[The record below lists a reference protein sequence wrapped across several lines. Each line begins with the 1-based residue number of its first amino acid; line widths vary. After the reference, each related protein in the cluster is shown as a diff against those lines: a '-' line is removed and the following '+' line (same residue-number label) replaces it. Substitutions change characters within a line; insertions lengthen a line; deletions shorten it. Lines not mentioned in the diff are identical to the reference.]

1 MNVRIVTPAGP
12 GSRSGNRV
20 TAVRW
25 ARLLRQLGHRVTVA
39 RSYRDEP
46 CDLLVALHARKSA
59 DSVFAFRRLHPG
71 RPLVLALTGTDV
83 YNDVHA
89 SARARKAVALATR
102 IVTLQPLAARE
113 LPPRLRRRVRV
124 IYQSASPTKAPPRR
138 APRSFE
144 VAVVGHLRPVKDPFR
159 CALAVR
165 RLPRSSRVQVLH
177 AGAALSASMER
188 RARLEEARNPR
199 YRWLGD
205 LPRWRARRLIARAR
219 LLVLSSRMEGGA
231 HVVSEALVDG
241 VPVLASRIP
250 GSVGMLGSGYPGY
263 FEVGDTRALR
273 RLLLRCESDPAFL
286 ETLRRHC
293 RARAR
298 LFEPSREREAWAR
311 LLRSLPR
318 ARGAARGA

>member
-1 MNVRIVTPAGP
+1 MTIA
-12 GSRSGNRV
+12 
-20 TAVRW
+20 
-25 ARLLRQLGHRVTVA
+25 Q
-39 RSYRDEP
+39 SYRNEP

-59 DSVFAFRRLHPG
+59 GSVFAFHRLHPG
-71 RPLVLALTGTDV
+71 RPIVLALTGTDV
-83 YNDVHA
+83 YNDLHA
-89 SARARKAVALATR
+89 SARTRRAVMLATR

-124 IYQSASPTKAPPRR
+124 IYQSARPTKPAPRR
-138 APRSFE
+138 ASHAFE

-165 RLPRSSRVQVLH
+165 RLPPDSRVRVLH
-177 AGAALSASMER
+177 AGAALSPSMER

-199 YRWLGD
+199 YRWLGE
-205 LPRWRARRLIARAR
+205 LPRSGARRLMARAR

-231 HVVSEALVDG
+231 HVVSEAVVDA

-250 GSVGMLGSGYPGY
+250 GSVGLLGSSYPGY

-273 RLLLRCESDPAFL
+273 LLLLRCESDPAFL
-286 ETLRRHC
+286 ERLRRHC

-298 LFEPSREREAWAR
+298 FFDPSQEREAWVR

-318 ARGAARGA
+318 GRGAARAT